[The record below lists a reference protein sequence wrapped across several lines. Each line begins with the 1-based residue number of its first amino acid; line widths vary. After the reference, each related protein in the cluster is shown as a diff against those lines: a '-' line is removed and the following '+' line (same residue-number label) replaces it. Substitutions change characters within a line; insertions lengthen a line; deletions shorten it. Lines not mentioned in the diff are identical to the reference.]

1 MSNTTWDKIVSDKAL
16 AEARALRNRTFVVK
30 KDWKIALPELE
41 KEGWTSYKTYADP
54 RYIGVRK
61 EKTFDEQFEDKV
73 WLLFAKMGFTYMN
86 SDRNFQMSYDYQN
99 PNFTQQVDVFAAD
112 EESIIIVECK
122 SSEKP
127 REVQFKKQIEA
138 FHGQMEGLLKEAK
151 RKYPGRKVKFIWAT
165 QNCIMSKA
173 DLSKLQEW
181 GISYFSDTV
190 VNYYTELV
198 KHLGVSAKYQL
209 LGNLF
214 ANTEINNMEDRIPAI
229 QGKMGGFTYYSFS
242 IEPERLLKIGYVL
255 HRNEANKNMMPTY
268 QRLIK
273 KKRLQDVQA
282 FVNNGGYF
290 PNSIIISIDTNGKG
304 LTFDLSPTK
313 VDGCISR
320 LGILHLPKRYR
331 SAYII
336 DGQHRLYGYSGSPF
350 SSKNS
355 IPVVAFV
362 DLNREE
368 QIKLFMDINEHQK
381 AVPKTL
387 RVTLNADMLWNSSD
401 QNEQRQAIRSKIAQM
416 LGEENTSPLWSRVV
430 IGEDE
435 KTSTKSITVEAIQG
449 ALKKCDFLTTFG
461 KKNVIQRDGSF
472 DLNENQAT
480 CDRLYDF
487 LEIIFKYVKDNAKEE
502 WERLD
507 SNITMN
513 RGIQAIIRVTNDIV
527 NLLIQ
532 RGEIQSKIDSLDS
545 IAKKVEF
552 YLDPL
557 LDYLNNLSNEER
569 KSLRDYFGGNADRRF
584 WRTYQKAISES
595 RTDFKPEGFVE
606 YWENEAKT
614 YNQESALYI
623 TEIKNTIKAIFAET
637 LQSHYGDKWMILAL
651 PKPVYTKAKQQ
662 ADDHNY
668 ELARSNLAYDAE
680 EVSLWDY
687 VSLADLK
694 QVSISGN
701 HWTSL
706 FEPIITRPEEDKLSG
721 GKEAKTEWLTKIET
735 IERKMQNQNYSVS
748 VQDFEFIKSIQ
759 AWLCAPKI

>member
-41 KEGWTSYKTYADP
+41 KEGWISYKTYADP

-73 WLLFAKMGFTYMN
+73 WLLFAKMGFTDMN

-181 GISYFSDTV
+181 GISYFSDTI

-637 LQSHYGDKWMILAL
+637 LQNHYGDKWMILAL

-668 ELARSNLAYDAE
+668 ELARSNPAYDAE

-748 VQDFEFIKSIQ
+748 VQDFEFIKSIH
-759 AWLCAPKI
+759 AWLCVPKI

>member
-1 MSNTTWDKIVSDKAL
+1 MSNTTWEKIVSGKAL
-16 AEARALRNRTFVVK
+16 AEARALRSKTFLVK
-30 KDWKIALPELE
+30 KDWKVALPELE
-41 KEGWTSYKTYADP
+41 HEGWTLYKTYADQ

-73 WLLFAKMGFTYMN
+73 WLLFARMGFTDMN
-86 SDRNFQMSYDYQN
+86 NDRNFQMSYDYQN

-127 REVQFKKQIEA
+127 RDVQFKKQIEA

-173 DLSKLQEW
+173 DLLKLQEW
-181 GISYFSDTV
+181 GISYFSDTT

-214 ANTEINNMEDRIPAI
+214 ANTEIKNMEDKIPAI

-273 KKRLQDVQA
+273 KKRLRDVQS
-282 FVNNGGYF
+282 FINHGGYF
-290 PNSIIISIDTNGKG
+290 PNSIIVSIDTNGKG

-350 SSKNS
+350 SNNNS

-401 QNEQRQAIRSKIAQM
+401 HNERRQAIRSKIAQM
-416 LGEENTSPLWSRVV
+416 LGEENTSPLWGRVI

-435 KTSTKSITVEAIQG
+435 KTSTKNITIEAIQG

-461 KKNVIQRDGSF
+461 KKNVIQKDGSF
-472 DLNENQAT
+472 DLNENQST

-487 LEIIFKYVKDNAKEE
+487 LEIIFRYVKDNAQEE

-527 NLLIQ
+527 NHLIQ
-532 RGEIQSKIDSLDS
+532 QGEIQPKIEPLNS

-552 YLDPL
+552 YIDPL
-557 LDYLNNLSNEER
+557 LDYLNNLTNEER
-569 KSLRDYFGGNADRRF
+569 KSLQGNLGGNADKRF
-584 WRTYQKAISES
+584 WRNYQKAISES

-623 TEIKNTIKAIFAET
+623 TEIKNTIKAIFAEV
-637 LQSHYGDKWMILAL
+637 LQNHYGDKWMILAL
-651 PKPVYTKAKQQ
+651 PKSVYTKAKQQ

-668 ELARSNLAYDAE
+668 ELARSNPVDEAE

-687 VSLADLK
+687 ISLSDLK
-694 QVSISGN
+694 QIAISGN

-706 FEPIITRPEEDKLSG
+706 FESILTRPEEVKLSG
-721 GKEAKTEWLTKIET
+721 GKEAKTEWLTKTET

-748 VQDFEFIKSIQ
+748 VQDFELIRSVHY
-759 AWLCAPKI
+759 WLCSP

>member
-99 PNFTQQVDVFAAD
+99 PNFTQQVDVFAAE

-435 KTSTKSITVEAIQG
+435 KNIDEKYYSRSYSRC
-449 ALKKCDFLTTFG
+449 LKK
-461 KKNVIQRDGSF
+461 
-472 DLNENQAT
+472 
-480 CDRLYDF
+480 
-487 LEIIFKYVKDNAKEE
+487 
-502 WERLD
+502 
-507 SNITMN
+507 M
-513 RGIQAIIRVTNDIV
+513 
-527 NLLIQ
+527 
-532 RGEIQSKIDSLDS
+532 
-545 IAKKVEF
+545 
-552 YLDPL
+552 
-557 LDYLNNLSNEER
+557 
-569 KSLRDYFGGNADRRF
+569 
-584 WRTYQKAISES
+584 
-595 RTDFKPEGFVE
+595 
-606 YWENEAKT
+606 
-614 YNQESALYI
+614 
-623 TEIKNTIKAIFAET
+623 
-637 LQSHYGDKWMILAL
+637 
-651 PKPVYTKAKQQ
+651 
-662 ADDHNY
+662 
-668 ELARSNLAYDAE
+668 
-680 EVSLWDY
+680 
-687 VSLADLK
+687 
-694 QVSISGN
+694 
-701 HWTSL
+701 
-706 FEPIITRPEEDKLSG
+706 
-721 GKEAKTEWLTKIET
+721 
-735 IERKMQNQNYSVS
+735 
-748 VQDFEFIKSIQ
+748 
-759 AWLCAPKI
+759 